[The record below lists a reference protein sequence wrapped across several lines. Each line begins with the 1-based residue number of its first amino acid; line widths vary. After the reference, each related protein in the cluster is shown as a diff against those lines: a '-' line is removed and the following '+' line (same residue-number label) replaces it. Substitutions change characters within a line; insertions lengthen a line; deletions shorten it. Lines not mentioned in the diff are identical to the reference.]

1 MAGIDS
7 RRGRADKF
15 GNKQKV
21 ISKPVSCE
29 AGFVIIFNMKTYLL
43 AWNPKRW
50 PWIDIGDMSDKIKIG
65 KVVHHGWSCGNS
77 KKPKKGDQ
85 FFLICLGQEPKGIFA
100 SGEIEGD
107 SYEDIHWDEI
117 KAALGET
124 THYVKIKYDTLFNPE
139 TDTILPRDLLNMPP
153 LSEMHWDTQRSGV
166 QIPDNVAKELETLW
180 ASFINSTRFS
190 FPEEIEQTQEE
201 IFEGAVRRVTVNAY
215 ERNPEARRKCIQH
228 YGVTCQICSFNFKKV
243 YGEAGKNFIHVHH
256 LKQISKIGE
265 TYQIDPIQD
274 LRPVCPNCHAIIHK
288 RKPSYTIEEVKS
300 FLKK

>member
-1 MAGIDS
+1 
-7 RRGRADKF
+7 
-15 GNKQKV
+15 
-21 ISKPVSCE
+21 
-29 AGFVIIFNMKTYLL
+29 MKTYLL

-50 PWIDIGDMSDKIKIG
+50 PWIAIGDMSDKIKIG

-77 KKPKKGDQ
+77 KKPKKGDR

-117 KAALGET
+117 KASLGET

-139 TDTILPRDLLNMPP
+139 TDSILPRDLLNMPP

-201 IFEGAVRRVTVNAY
+201 NVLNIMALPAKY
-215 ERNPEARRKCIQH
+215 AALILKMLMARQ
-228 YGVTCQICSFNFKKV
+228 
-243 YGEAGKNFIHVHH
+243 GKILFTFTTSNKY
-256 LKQISKIGE
+256 LKLEK
-265 TYQIDPIQD
+265 PI
-274 LRPVCPNCHAIIHK
+274 K
-288 RKPSYTIEEVKS
+288 
-300 FLKK
+300 